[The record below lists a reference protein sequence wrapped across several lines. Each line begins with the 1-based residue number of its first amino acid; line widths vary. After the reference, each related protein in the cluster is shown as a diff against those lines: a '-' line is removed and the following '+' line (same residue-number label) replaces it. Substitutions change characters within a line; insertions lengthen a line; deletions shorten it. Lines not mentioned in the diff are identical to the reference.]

1 MNAHLLQFSD
11 EAEHLGIIRSSTADN
26 MANITSRLALYK
38 KQLYSLLPAGL
49 ALHHHANP
57 AANLRAERVYAAPVL
72 LSGLAALVLS
82 KAETNIIHEC
92 HKNTLTRL
100 MKLHDKT
107 PDCVVFF
114 LAGSLPVL
122 ALLHLRQLSLFNMIC
137 HLEGNILQVLAKEA
151 LVSAKVS
158 ARSWFHDIRN
168 LCVQYEL
175 PHPLKLLENP
185 FPKNHF
191 RKLCKEK
198 VTEFWH
204 YKLSAKVASLSSLT
218 YLQPQYLSLCSPH
231 PMWTSLDDNPYQARA
246 ACIQALFLSG
256 RYRTERMCRF
266 WSKNKDGVCLLPS
279 CKNIFVSETIEHVL
293 LHCSG
298 LNEKRRRLRSFT
310 DMFAADKPVIQQI
323 ISTYMNTD
331 DEYLRVQF
339 LLDCSVLPLVISSYQ
354 THGPIIYQQLYR
366 ISRTWCRSLHVAR
379 LKLLGRYNKL

>member
-1 MNAHLLQFSD
+1 MCS
-11 EAEHLGIIRSSTADN
+11 AEG
-26 MANITSRLALYK
+26 
-38 KQLYSLLPAGL
+38 
-49 ALHHHANP
+49 
-57 AANLRAERVYAAPVL
+57 VYEAPVL
-72 LSGLAALVLS
+72 LFSLASLVQS
-82 KAETNIIHEC
+82 KAKMNIIYEC

-185 FPKNHF
+185 FPKNLF
-191 RKLCKEK
+191 KKLCKEK

-204 YKLSAKVASLSSLT
+204 YKLSSKVASLSSLT
-218 YLQPQYLSLCSPH
+218 YLQPRYLSLCSPH

-266 WSKNKDGVCLLPS
+266 WSKNKDGICLLPS
-279 CKNIFVSETIEHVL
+279 CKNIFVSETIQHVL

-298 LNEKRRRLRSFT
+298 MNENRRRLKSFT
-310 DMFAADKPVIQQI
+310 DKIAVDKPVIQQI

-354 THGPIIYQQLYR
+354 IHGPIIYQQLYR
-366 ISRTWCRSLHVAR
+366 ISRTWCRSLHLAR